1 MLGVNAESLC
11 AVLGEVRVG
20 PSTESQECSAG
31 ECTLG
36 PGETQR
42 FLHLVACFSHA
53 SHLSSL
59 GLVVLTPSFPSIH
72 CVPQVPWKNPHRM
85 CGAFVRHVVVCV
97 ARELGWGLNPE
108 FMRALTCSLGLQP
121 KTTRNVH
128 QGEDLRSSQEE
139 HPREDTYTVVST
151 GEFTS
156 VLLRLLLSG
165 KIHWAQSCELL
176 AKACDS
182 SPSHK

>member
-20 PSTESQECSAG
+20 PNTESQECSAG

-42 FLHLVACFSHA
+42 FLYLVACFSHA

-72 CVPQVPWKNPHRM
+72 CVPQVPWKNPPQNVWCFCEARGCL
-85 CGAFVRHVVVCV
+85 CGPGAGVGAEPR
-97 ARELGWGLNPE
+97 
-108 FMRALTCSLGLQP
+108 
-121 KTTRNVH
+121 VH
-128 QGEDLRSSQEE
+128 ESP
-139 HPREDTYTVVST
+139 H
-151 GEFTS
+151 
-156 VLLRLLLSG
+156 LLSG
-165 KIHWAQSCELL
+165 AAAKDHQECPPGRRFTVKPGGASSGRYLHSRFNRRIYKRPPSLATEWKNTLGPEL
-176 AKACDS
+176 
-182 SPSHK
+182 